1 MALALLIG
9 STGSSNTWTFWILI
23 KMRGFFMSK
32 IFLFPCKYCFENTRP
47 DAKWTNIIQN
57 TKRTWQQYLCGK
69 GFPFHTKERSICT
82 YWLWESESCYVPI
95 DKKNVSSHFLLYTH
109 VFSGLRTLTWIHL
122 VVKNFSPVVI
132 GILTL
137 IHGRGGGWFNFCKVS
152 LTLDFRYVPWHFR

>member
-1 MALALLIG
+1 
-9 STGSSNTWTFWILI
+9 
-23 KMRGFFMSK
+23 MRGSALTISNMLTLGLRKIFLSK
-32 IFLFPCKYCFENTRP
+32 IFSLFSCKYCFENQRP

-109 VFSGLRTLTWIHL
+109 VLFSGLRTLTWIHL
-122 VVKNFSPVVI
+122 MVKNSSPLVI

-137 IHGRGGGWFNFCKVS
+137 IHGRGGGGVFFAKC
-152 LTLDFRYVPWHFR
+152 PWL

>member
-1 MALALLIG
+1 
-9 STGSSNTWTFWILI
+9 
-23 KMRGFFMSK
+23 MRGSELTISNMLTLWLRKIFMSK
-32 IFLFPCKYCFENTRP
+32 IFLFSCKYCFENQRP

-95 DKKNVSSHFLLYTH
+95 DTKMFPLIFCYILMF
-109 VFSGLRTLTWIHL
+109 FSGLRTLTWIHL
-122 VVKNFSPVVI
+122 MVKNSSPLGI

-137 IHGRGGGWFNFCKVS
+137 IHGRGGGGVFFCKVS
-152 LTLDFRYVPWHFR
+152 LTLDFRF